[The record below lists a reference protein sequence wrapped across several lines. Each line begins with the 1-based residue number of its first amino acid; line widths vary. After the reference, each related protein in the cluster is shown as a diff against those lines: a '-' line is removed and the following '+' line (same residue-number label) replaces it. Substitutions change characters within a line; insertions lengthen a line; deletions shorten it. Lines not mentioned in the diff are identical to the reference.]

1 MNNSCLILFTKAPI
15 PSLVKTRLVDKSSW
29 NIDRVTELYEAFL
42 MDVVETAD
50 RYVTE
55 NNFDLVISYT
65 PKRGLNKIKE
75 LIHRLKRPINVSH
88 FELQE
93 GDTFDQR
100 MNSAFSKAFDAGY
113 QMCVTIGGDIPTLRY
128 EHLKSA
134 FELLQD
140 QKYSNEKVMV
150 IGPGIDGGVY
160 LIGLRKDTNF
170 NFKGVFQKKGKLDI
184 SLSEITKRARLM
196 SIKLLETDI
205 HYDVDV
211 PKDMKK
217 LKAELS
223 KNPELALHTRNK
235 LREFD

>member
-223 KNPELALHTRNK
+223 KNPELAPHTRNK